1 MAEIRPEMWLP
12 QASAGEPGGG
22 GGEQRGT
29 DEPAAPSI
37 GPHTQIEH
45 TPPEERLAGREHSN
59 TDALGL
65 DKRRQVVGGTYGPT
79 RTRVI
84 MRFVVFFAVVG
95 ALFVGLLLLVDQL
108 DQPPDTYKDTAP
120 WTGNERPPDP
130 IQ

>member
-1 MAEIRPEMWLP
+1 MAE
-12 QASAGEPGGG
+12 
-22 GGEQRGT
+22 GT
-29 DEPAAPSI
+29 SEPAAPSI
-37 GPHTQIEH
+37 GPHTEIEH

-95 ALFVGLLLLVDQL
+95 ALFVGLLFLVDQL
-108 DQPPDTYKDTAP
+108 DQPPDTYKDAAP
-120 WTGNERPPDP
+120 WTGNERPSDP